1 MFNFA
6 KVVTEYEMQ
15 YSKTKSPDQVFKHQ
29 QNEKVLL
36 TTNPIQLM
44 FTRCLLGERIKH
56 EQDVGGHSKTSDV
69 LPVLRESRHKWGS
82 LFITTITTIAMAT
95 IK

>member
-15 YSKTKSPDQVFKHQ
+15 DSKTKSPDRVLKHQ
-29 QNEKVLL
+29 QSEKVLL
-36 TTNPIQLM
+36 TANPIQLM
-44 FTRCLLGERIKH
+44 FIRCLLGERIKR

-69 LPVLRESRHKWGS
+69 LPVLRESRHTWGS
-82 LFITTITTIAMAT
+82 LFITTITTIAMTT
-95 IK
+95 IT